1 MERLRFKDD
10 NGNQFPEWIKTRNKE
25 VLKERKEFANKG
37 IGFEHLSL
45 TKEGVV
51 EKSARYE
58 RDFLV
63 RETNKNYKVTRIGD
77 LCYNPANLKFGV
89 ITLNENKD
97 GIFSPIYVTFEIKP
111 RVSWLF
117 AKYFYI
123 RDQYIKKLLKFEEG
137 TVYERKAVKP
147 YDFLNHNISVPV
159 IEEQEK
165 IGNFLSLFDRFLEKI
180 NEKIYLLKE
189 LKKGYLQ
196 QMFTAK
202 GEKIPRIRFFGNGN
216 SDKNLPLGG
225 LIEEYNDRKSV
236 DENIPILSSTMKGI
250 YLQTDYF
257 TKNTASENTIGYKK
271 VPFGYFTYRSM
282 SDTGSFT
289 FNIQELVPVGI
300 VSPAYPV
307 FKSINIDNKFL
318 YYYLNQSKRFKSE
331 LLKSKQGGTRYAL
344 SFKLLKEL
352 NISVPSQLEQEKI
365 GNFLSLFDRLLEK
378 INEKIDLLKELKKG
392 YLQQM
397 FPAKGEKVPWIRF
410 SGFEDDWEQN
420 KFNQVVLRVSTQS
433 NSSHLPRVEYEDIIA
448 GEGRLNKDVL
458 QMMKNKKGLE
468 FFKEDILY
476 GKLRPYL
483 KNWLLAD
490 FNGIAVGDFWILRPK
505 NTYSKFIY
513 NLIQTENFQDIAN
526 LSAGSKMPR
535 SDWSIVSKKQFYIP
549 NSRLEQEKIGNFLS
563 SLDKQVENIKNYSK
577 EVESLKKGY
586 MQRLFA

>member
-147 YDFLNHNISVPV
+147 YDFLNHNISIPV
-159 IEEQEK
+159 IE
-165 IGNFLSLFDRFLEKI
+165 
-180 NEKIYLLKE
+180 
-189 LKKGYLQ
+189 
-196 QMFTAK
+196 
-202 GEKIPRIRFFGNGN
+202 
-216 SDKNLPLGG
+216 
-225 LIEEYNDRKSV
+225 
-236 DENIPILSSTMKGI
+236 
-250 YLQTDYF
+250 
-257 TKNTASENTIGYKK
+257 
-271 VPFGYFTYRSM
+271 
-282 SDTGSFT
+282 
-289 FNIQELVPVGI
+289 
-300 VSPAYPV
+300 
-307 FKSINIDNKFL
+307 
-318 YYYLNQSKRFKSE
+318 
-331 LLKSKQGGTRYAL
+331 
-344 SFKLLKEL
+344 
-352 NISVPSQLEQEKI
+352 EQEKI